1 MKRVFTLSVVWMIMT
16 VLLVVGT
23 APSSAIAAS
32 SSRPAVGT
40 YTLDYD
46 IVRAEDNSVSMAN
59 DYFEKPAKLYVTGS
73 KMTMQITVNH
83 SAWTTQFKVKY
94 KGKIVNSTVL
104 KHNKTKDTRI
114 VQFPIASINNPMIS
128 QIHVTVPSY
137 NYDHDYTI
145 RFKFDRSS
153 LKKVN

>member
-1 MKRVFTLSVVWMIMT
+1 MKRIFTLSVLWMIMT

-104 KHNKTKDTRI
+104 KQNTTKDTRI

-128 QIHVTVPSY
+128 HIHVTVPSY

>member
-1 MKRVFTLSVVWMIMT
+1 MRQRYILPVLWMLT
-16 VLLVVGT
+16 VVLLVAWS
-23 APSSAIAAS
+23 APSSAAAS
-32 SSRPAVGT
+32 SSRPSKGT

-46 IVRAEDNSVSMAN
+46 ILRAENDSVSMAN

-83 SAWTTQFKVKY
+83 STWTTGFKVKY
-94 KGKIVNSTVL
+94 KGKIVDTTVI
-104 KHNKTKDTRI
+104 KTNKAKDTRI
-114 VQFPIASINNPMIS
+114 VQFPIADLNSPMVS

-145 RFKFDRSS
+145 RFDFDRSS
-153 LKKVN
+153 LKKLK

>member
-1 MKRVFTLSVVWMIMT
+1 MKWKLALPVLWMIMI
-16 VLLVVGT
+16 VVLVVGT
-23 APSSAIAAS
+23 VPASAIAAS

-40 YTLDYD
+40 YTLNYD
-46 IVRAEDNSVSMAN
+46 ILRAEDNSVSMAN
-59 DYFEKPAKLYVTGS
+59 DYFEKPAKLYVTGN
-73 KMTMQITVNH
+73 KMTMQITINH

-104 KHNKTKDTRI
+104 KTNTTKDTRI
-114 VQFPIASINNPMIS
+114 VQFPIADIHNPLIS
-128 QIHVTVPSY
+128 KIHVTVPSY

-153 LKKVN
+153 LKKVK

>member
-1 MKRVFTLSVVWMIMT
+1 MRQRYLLPVLWMFTV
-16 VLLVVGT
+16 VLLVAWS
-23 APSSAIAAS
+23 APSSAAAS
-32 SSRPAVGT
+32 SSRPSKGT

-46 IVRAEDNSVSMAN
+46 ILRAENDSVSMAN

-83 SAWTTQFKVKY
+83 STWTTGFKVKY
-94 KGKIVNSTVL
+94 KGKIVDTTVI
-104 KHNKTKDTRI
+104 KTNKAKDTRI
-114 VQFPIASINNPMIS
+114 VQFPIADLNSPMVS

-145 RFKFDRSS
+145 RFDFDRSS
-153 LKKVN
+153 LKKLK